1 MADEREGQ
9 EIKPGGAAS
18 KDKVQTSGREANAAQ
33 PLNAA
38 GENAGPERY
47 PSAGRDDSVERTG
60 RNAPATGEGRAF
72 APPQNPEPPQGAG
85 DSSAPPSA
93 TPPSTTDGRLGP
105 GADPAE
111 GKR

>member
-9 EIKPGGAAS
+9 EIAPGGAAS
-18 KDKVQTSGREANAAQ
+18 KDKVQTAGRETNAAQ

-38 GENAGPERY
+38 PDNAGPERY

-60 RNAPATGEGRAF
+60 RTAQVAGEDRDF
-72 APPQNPEPPQGAG
+72 RPQNPEPRQGAG
-85 DSSAPPSA
+85 DGPA
-93 TPPSTTDGRLGP
+93 STTDGRLGP
-105 GADPAE
+105 GADPVE

>member
-9 EIKPGGAAS
+9 ALQSGGAANE
-18 KDKVQTSGREANAAQ
+18 DKIQTTGREANGAQ

-38 GENAGPERY
+38 PDNAGPERY
-47 PSAGRDDSVERTG
+47 PSAGRDDSVGRTG
-60 RNAPATGEGRAF
+60 RTEQVSGEARAVD
-72 APPQNPEPPQGAG
+72 AHPDNPEPPQGAG
-85 DSSAPPSA
+85 DSSTPTSA
-93 TPPSTTDGRLGP
+93 NEGRFGP